1 MSHGRH
7 LRYSRLFFSSREGIF
22 NELFDAVVQESIII
36 YKVLLSLSIGATND
50 EVVVDEWSAF
60 CRQPTPRSSLLLS
73 LHNTTQHIYTDVGD
87 IPPTVRK

>member
-36 YKVLLSLSIGATND
+36 YKVLFSLSLYMSD
-50 EVVVDEWSAF
+50 E
-60 CRQPTPRSSLLLS
+60 
-73 LHNTTQHIYTDVGD
+73 
-87 IPPTVRK
+87 